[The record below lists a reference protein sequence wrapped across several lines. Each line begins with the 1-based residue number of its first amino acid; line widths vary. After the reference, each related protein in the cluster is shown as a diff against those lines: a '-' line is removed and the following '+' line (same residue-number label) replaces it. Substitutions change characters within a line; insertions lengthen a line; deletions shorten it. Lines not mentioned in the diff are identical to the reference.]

1 MSLEFN
7 KVAAA
12 VLTAGV
18 VAMFSSFIG
27 RELFHVEHLDAPVY
41 QIASV
46 GGHDA
51 GGGTAEPTG
60 PVVEAILPLLASAD
74 AAKGESLFK
83 ACAACHTVD
92 QGGANKVGPNLWE
105 IVGRP
110 HAAHPGFSYSTAL
123 QAYAGQPWTYE
134 ELNHFLV
141 SPKAYAPGT
150 KMTYGGLKKTQ
161 DRADM
166 VAYLR
171 TLAASPAPL
180 PTQEEID
187 ALQQAEAATTTETAA
202 AEPAA
207 TEPAATEPAAT
218 EPAATEPAATE
229 PAATEPAA
237 TEPASTEPA
246 ATEPAA
252 TEPAATEPA
261 AGGTQTA
268 EATPPE
274 LLAAIGAADLA
285 EGEKAFKQCAACH
298 TVVQGGPNKIGPN
311 LWGIVGSS
319 FGHKEDFNYSDV
331 FKEAKAAGRVWTFA
345 ELDAYLANPK
355 AFLPGNKMTY
365 VGVKKPDLR
374 AALLA
379 FLRTQADSPAPL
391 E

>member
-83 ACAACHTVD
+83 ACAACHTVE

-134 ELNHFLV
+134 ELNHFLA

-187 ALQQAEAATTTETAA
+187 ALQQAEAATTTET
-202 AEPAA
+202 
-207 TEPAATEPAAT
+207 
-218 EPAATEPAATE
+218 
-229 PAATEPAA
+229 
-237 TEPASTEPA
+237 A